1 MKARE
6 FRFEEEF
13 TLGLKEQAE
22 KERAVEDSKGKGRI
36 IDSLRVSEELGN
48 MTPQKERFFSSV
60 NVRGKEIKMKAI
72 IEVIIF

>member
-48 MTPQKERFFSSV
+48 MTP
-60 NVRGKEIKMKAI
+60 
-72 IEVIIF
+72 